1 MKERIENRLVSYND
15 HIDTF
20 TYSGP
25 IGDQLVEL
33 GLAKFEELAVEFTT
47 DQTGE
52 VNVIDVVDLDTDQT
66 MWDPKILDDQNWTNT
81 DDDIL
86 ECFISWYEN
95 NL

>member
-1 MKERIENRLVSYND
+1 MKERIENRLIGFND

-20 TYSGP
+20 SYSGP
-25 IGDQLVEL
+25 IGNHLVDL
-33 GLAKFEELAVEFTT
+33 GFAEFEELAVEFTT

-52 VNVIDVVDLDTDQT
+52 INVIDVVDLDTDQT
-66 MWDPKILDDQNWTNT
+66 MWDPKILDDLNWSNT

-86 ECFISWYEN
+86 ESFISWYEN